1 MDTDITKL
9 IIELIVEVVTFFAG
23 FAGGTFYTKKK
34 YNIKKQKNRNTTIG
48 NNNVIKQEN
57 K

>member
-1 MDTDITKL
+1 MDGD
-9 IIELIVEVVTFFAG
+9 IIELILELVIAFVTFIAG

-34 YNIKKQKNRNTTIG
+34 YNINKQKNTNTIIG
-48 NNNVIKQEN
+48 NNNSIKQEN

>member
-9 IIELIVEVVTFFAG
+9 IIELIVEVVTFFAR

-34 YNIKKQKNRNTTIG
+34 YNIKKQKNRNITIG
-48 NNNVIKQEN
+48 NNNAIKQEN

>member
-1 MDTDITKL
+1 MNGDITKL
-9 IIELIVEVVTFFAG
+9 ILELAVAIVTFLAG

-34 YNIKKQKNRNTTIG
+34 YNINKQKNTNTIIG
-48 NNNVIKQEN
+48 NNNSIKQEN

>member
-1 MDTDITKL
+1 MDGDIVKL
-9 IIELIVEVVTFFAG
+9 ILELVIALVTFIAG

-34 YNIKKQKNRNTTIG
+34 YNINKQKNTNNIIG
-48 NNNVIKQEN
+48 NNNSIKQEN